1 MRQYAMAH
9 RGAARLG
16 GARATGQRE
25 AALLAADAGGGGSH
39 SDALSVH
46 PRAVSFLASP
56 AGGFVAGR
64 DDLGVDGIQLRPV
77 QSTSD
82 GQDILE
88 SDCREANGAL
98 PPPPR
103 RGRDPAAQPRRTPA
117 SPQALLARASSRS
130 YFDLAG
136 KILVGSS
143 CMANWMHSWLIG
155 QILLMRRRHHAG
167 FRAGDEFFQTTESPS
182 KH

>member
-1 MRQYAMAH
+1 MPA
-9 RGAARLG
+9 LG
-16 GARATGQRE
+16 
-25 AALLAADAGGGGSH
+25 
-39 SDALSVH
+39 
-46 PRAVSFLASP
+46 SP
-56 AGGFVAGR
+56 AGGLAAACGNP
-64 DDLGVDGIQLRPV
+64 GVDGAVRGWTVFHLPSTPWADDGRPIHILRLGYTRLGL
-77 QSTSD
+77 QGSERGS
-82 GQDILE
+82 
-88 SDCREANGAL
+88 S
-98 PPPPR
+98 PPPR

-167 FRAGDEFFQTTESPS
+167 FRAGDEFCCKQPRVHLALKCYEIFRNKGRCLSS
-182 KH
+182 